1 MSENEDA
8 RSMEEET
15 DHEDPQGS
23 IIQFKDT
30 DSDSDD
36 DAREKCIFLSKNA
49 FPAGRSWH
57 VDILRVPGS
66 GLVLWFWDLG
76 LK

>member
-49 FPAGRSWH
+49 FSRPGGLGMWTFYGF
-57 VDILRVPGS
+57 RVPGS
-66 GLVLWFWDLG
+66 FFGSGIWD
-76 LK
+76 

>member
-1 MSENEDA
+1 MRENEDA

-23 IIQFKDT
+23 MIQFKDT

-36 DAREKCIFLSKNA
+36 DAREKCIFLSKHA
-49 FPAGRSWH
+49 FSRPGGLGMWTFYGF
-57 VDILRVPGS
+57 RVPGS
-66 GLVLWFWDLG
+66 LFGSGIWD
-76 LK
+76 